1 MPEFS
6 DDDPCSL
13 YDASRSSPPR
23 RACEG
28 AEAGQRW
35 GPLRSNGRVR
45 WCPIQQRLSVLK
57 SETPTSPSPRW
68 CAGPLSP
75 RDDAG
80 GEGVGRTKLIGSAK
94 PFSGTLSS
102 RDDEQGHDRIADDRY
117 CFTCNLLVNL
127 LPNAAIQGRTH
138 APVF

>member
-1 MPEFS
+1 
-6 DDDPCSL
+6 
-13 YDASRSSPPR
+13 
-23 RACEG
+23 
-28 AEAGQRW
+28 
-35 GPLRSNGRVR
+35 
-45 WCPIQQRLSVLK
+45 LK
-57 SETPTSPSPRW
+57 SETLSNLPALVRGSP
-68 CAGPLSP
+68 LP

-80 GEGVGRTKLIGSAK
+80 GEGVRRPKLIGSAK

-102 RDDEQGHDRIADDRY
+102 RDAEQGHDRIADDRY